1 MNLTYQYHFTFDNG
15 AEKTFTVHLN
25 DITLDLIPK
34 THPHPPD
41 WTALEHHQCPHCP
54 LSPAQHSHCPIAVN
68 LVEMVDFLQGFPS
81 FEQVNIKITSDART
95 YLKNTSLQEGF
106 SSLMGLYMA
115 TSGCPIM
122 NKLKPMIRTH
132 LPFATVQ
139 ETFYR
144 LLAAYILAQYLLY
157 RQGEEPDM
165 NLSGLKALFKDIQRV
180 NKAFWRRL
188 SSISISDTSLNAL
201 VRLDS
206 SAQYTAFSVDED
218 SLQEIA
224 RLFDAYLKTENP
236 KS

>member
-1 MNLTYQYHFTFDNG
+1 MNLTYQYQFTFDNG

-25 DITLDLIPK
+25 NATLDLIPEAPF
-34 THPHPPD
+34 HLPD
-41 WTALEHHQCPHCP
+41 WTALAHHQCPGCP
-54 LSPAQHSHCPIAVN
+54 LNPAQHPRCPIAVN
-68 LVEMVDFLQGFPS
+68 LVEMVDFLQDFPS
-81 FEQVNIKITSDART
+81 FEQVSVKITSNARI
-95 YLKNTSLQEGF
+95 YAKHTSLQEGF

-144 LLAAYILAQYLLY
+144 LLAAYVLAQYLLY
-157 RQGEEPDM
+157 RQGKEPDM
-165 NLSGLKALFKDIQRV
+165 DLSGLKVLFKDIQQV

-188 SSISISDTSLNAL
+188 SSISTSDTSLNAL

-206 SAQYTAFSVDED
+206 SAQYTAFSVGED

-224 RLFDAYLKTENP
+224 LLFDAYLEEI
-236 KS
+236 